1 MVGQIIGMGL
11 GVAGALA
18 GRAQEKKR
26 LERQRGFIDE
36 QSGMIRDFYSQ
47 GPELQ
52 TATQAELQ
60 FRNRL
65 NEDPVADAERRE
77 AQRQQAANIAAL
89 TAGGPRALIGGLS
102 GATRATA
109 DTMANI
115 EAGADTR
122 AKAGLRNIMQLESA
136 RDARNLATTRAF
148 EREKFG
154 AELGLTQ
161 ARQQAEEQQAAFKGS
176 LLPDL
181 LGAGASL
188 APAIGGLV
196 QQRQAA
202 NAAAAGDVADLLG
215 QVTPRATEAGFNTA
229 PAIQALDLDQGT
241 SGSTGSPQYF
251 PMTPGFD
258 ASPSTFNT
266 NLGFGTGSNLQST
279 PRYNPVT
286 GRIEFKDG
294 GKIKDGFKTAGEFDH
309 ETNEKIVIDKEDLA
323 KAVGTKA
330 MRRVMKMVTA
340 ALTGGEYV
348 LNPEQAREVAKD
360 SKRFRA
366 LKKKMDRDAKV

>member
-18 GRAQEKKR
+18 SRAQEKKR

-109 DTMANI
+109 DAMANI

-136 RDARNLATTRAF
+136 RDAQNLATTRAF

-202 NAAAAGDVADLLG
+202 NAAAAEDVADLLG
-215 QVTPRATEAGFNTA
+215 QVTPKATAAGFNTA
-229 PAIQALDLDQGT
+229 PAIQALGLDQGT
-241 SGSTGSPQYF
+241 TSTPEVDAAPTSTLLDPNYTLGDLNTFF
-251 PMTPGFD
+251 PNF
-258 ASPSTFNT
+258 
-266 NLGFGTGSNLQST
+266 QSR
-279 PRYNPVT
+279 PRYNSVT
-286 GRIEFKDG
+286 GKFEFKDG

-309 ETNEKIVIDKEDLA
+309 DTNEKIVIDKEDLA

-348 LNPEQAREVAKD
+348 LNPEQVREVAKD
-360 SKRFRA
+360 SKKFRA

>member
-1 MVGQIIGMGL
+1 MGL
-11 GVAGALA
+11 GLAGAFA
-18 GRAQEKKR
+18 SRAQEKKR
-26 LERQRGFIDE
+26 LERQRGFLDE

-77 AQRQQAANIAAL
+77 AQRQQAANVAAL

-109 DTMANI
+109 DAMANI

-122 AKAGLRNIMQLESA
+122 AKAGLRNIMRLESA
-136 RDARNLATTRAF
+136 RDAQNLATTRAF

-161 ARQQAEEQQAAFKGS
+161 AQQQAEEQQAAFKGS

-188 APAIGGLV
+188 APAIGGMINA
-196 QQRQAA
+196 RKAA
-202 NAAAAGDVADLLG
+202 NAAAAGEVAGLFG
-215 QVTPRATEAGFNTA
+215 QVNPRATAAGFNTA
-229 PAIQALDLDQGT
+229 PAIQALGLDQGT
-241 SGSTGSPQYF
+241 TS
-251 PMTPGFD
+251 TPGVGATNPGVD
-258 ASPSTFNT
+258 AAT
-266 NLGFGTGSNLQST
+266 GGGTGLNSGIDFNFNPSGF
-279 PRYNPVT
+279 YNAAT
-286 GRIEFKDG
+286 GQYQPIFKKG
-294 GKIKDGFKTAGEFDH
+294 GKIKDGFKTGGEFDH
-309 ETNEKIVIDKEDLA
+309 DTNEKIVIDKEDLA

-348 LNPEQAREVAKD
+348 LNPEQVREVAKD
-360 SKRFRA
+360 SKKFRA

>member
-1 MVGQIIGMGL
+1 MGL

-77 AQRQQAANIAAL
+77 AQRQQAANVAAL

-109 DTMANI
+109 DAMANI

-136 RDARNLATTRAF
+136 RDAQNLATTRAF

-154 AELGLTQ
+154 AELGLAQ
-161 ARQQAEEQQAAFKGS
+161 ARQQQEEQQAAFKGS

-188 APAIGGLV
+188 APAIGGLA

-202 NAAAAGDVADLLG
+202 NAAAAGDVADLFAL
-215 QVTPRATEAGFNTA
+215 VNPRAEEF
-229 PAIQALDLDQGT
+229 
-241 SGSTGSPQYF
+241 
-251 PMTPGFD
+251 GFD
-258 ASPSTFNT
+258 TETAIKALEGS
-266 NLGFGTGSNLQST
+266 GIGSN
-279 PRYNPVT
+279 
-286 GRIEFKDG
+286 EKG
-294 GKIKDGFKTAGEFDH
+294 GLIRGNFKTGGEFDH
-309 ETNEKIVIDKEDLA
+309 DTNEKIVIDKEDLA

-348 LNPEQAREVAKD
+348 LNPEQVREVAKD
-360 SKRFRA
+360 SKKFRA

>member
-1 MVGQIIGMGL
+1 MVGQIIGAGL
-11 GVAGALA
+11 GLAGALA

-26 LERQRGFIDE
+26 LERQQGFLDE

-77 AQRQQAANIAAL
+77 AQRQQATNVAAL
-89 TAGGPRALIGGLS
+89 TSGGPRALIGGLS
-102 GATRATA
+102 GVTRATA
-109 DTMANI
+109 DAMANI

-122 AKAGLRNIMQLESA
+122 AKAGLRSIMQLESA
-136 RDARNLATTRAF
+136 RDRANLATKRAF

-154 AELGLTQ
+154 AELGLAQ
-161 ARQQAEEQQAAFKGS
+161 ARQQQEEQRAAFKGS

-181 LGAGASL
+181 LNTGASL

-202 NAAAAGDVADLLG
+202 NAAAAGDIADLLG
-215 QVTPRATEAGFNTA
+215 QVTPKATEAGFNTA
-229 PAIQALDLDQGT
+229 PAIQALGLDQGT
-241 SGSTGSPQYF
+241 AS
-251 PMTPGFD
+251 TPGVGAATGGATGLNSGLDFNFN
-258 ASPSTFNT
+258 PSGYYNAA
-266 NLGFGTGSNLQST
+266 TGQYQS
-279 PRYNPVT
+279 
-286 GRIEFKDG
+286 IFKKG
-294 GKIKDGFKTAGEFDH
+294 GKIKDGFKTGGEFDH
-309 ETNEKIVIDKEDLA
+309 DTNEKIVIDKEDLA

-348 LNPEQAREVAKD
+348 LNPEQVREVAKD
-360 SKRFRA
+360 SKKFRA

>member
-1 MVGQIIGMGL
+1 MVGQIIGAGL
-11 GVAGALA
+11 GLAGALA

-26 LERQRGFIDE
+26 LERQQGFLDE

-77 AQRQQAANIAAL
+77 AQRQQATNIAAL
-89 TAGGPRALIGGLS
+89 TAGGARALIGGLS
-102 GATRATA
+102 GATRAAA

-122 AKAGLRNIMQLESA
+122 AKAGLRSVMQLESA
-136 RDARNLATTRAF
+136 RDRANLATKRAF

-161 ARQQAEEQQAAFKGS
+161 AQQQLKEQQAAFKGS

-181 LGAGASL
+181 LNTGASL
-188 APAIGGLV
+188 APAIGGLI

-215 QVTPRATEAGFNTA
+215 QVTPRATAAGFNTE
-229 PAIQALDLDQGT
+229 PAIQALGLDPGAT
-241 SGSTGSPQYF
+241 T
-251 PMTPGFD
+251 TPGVGTTNPGVAAATGGGYGGLDFNFT
-258 ASPSTFNT
+258 PS
-266 NLGFGTGSNLQST
+266 GFYNAATGQYQS
-279 PRYNPVT
+279 
-286 GRIEFKDG
+286 IFKKG
-294 GKIKDGFKTAGEFDH
+294 GKITGNFKTGGEFDH
-309 ETNEKIVIDKEDLA
+309 NTNEKIVIDKEDLA

-348 LNPEQAREVAKD
+348 LNKDQAREVAED
-360 SKRFRA
+360 SKKFRA

>member
-1 MVGQIIGMGL
+1 MGL
-11 GVAGALA
+11 GLAGAFA
-18 GRAQEKKR
+18 SRAQEKKR
-26 LERQRGFIDE
+26 LERQRGFLDE

-77 AQRQQAANIAAL
+77 AQRQQAANVAAL

-109 DTMANI
+109 DAMANI

-136 RDARNLATTRAF
+136 RDAQNLATTRAF

-154 AELGLTQ
+154 AELGMTQ
-161 ARQQAEEQQAAFKGS
+161 AQQQAEEQQAAFKGS

-188 APAIGGLV
+188 APAIGGMINA
-196 QQRQAA
+196 RSAA
-202 NAAAAGDVADLLG
+202 NAAAAGGVADLFG
-215 QVTPRATEAGFNTA
+215 QVNPRAEEF
-229 PAIQALDLDQGT
+229 
-241 SGSTGSPQYF
+241 
-251 PMTPGFD
+251 GFD
-258 ASPSTFNT
+258 IETAIKA
-266 NLGFGTGSNLQST
+266 LEGSGIGN
-279 PRYNPVT
+279 N
-286 GRIEFKDG
+286 EKG
-294 GKIKDGFKTAGEFDH
+294 GPIRGNFKTGGEFDH
-309 ETNEKIVIDKEDLA
+309 DTNEKIVIDKEDLA

-330 MRRVMKMVTA
+330 MRRVMNMVTA

-348 LNPEQAREVAKD
+348 LNPKQVREVAKD
-360 SKRFRA
+360 SKKFRA

>member
-1 MVGQIIGMGL
+1 MVGTIIGAGL
-11 GVAGALA
+11 GLAGAFA
-18 GRAQEKKR
+18 SRAQEKKR
-26 LERQRGFIDE
+26 LERQQGFLDE

-77 AQRQQAANIAAL
+77 AQRQQAANVAAL

-109 DTMANI
+109 DVMANI

-122 AKAGLRNIMQLESA
+122 AKAGLRNVMQLESS
-136 RDARNLATTRAF
+136 RDAANLATTRAF

-161 ARQQAEEQQAAFKGS
+161 AQQQAEEQQAAFKGS

-202 NAAAAGDVADLLG
+202 NLAAADDVASLMG
-215 QVTPRATEAGFNTA
+215 EITPRATAAGFNTA
-229 PAIQALDLDQGT
+229 PAIQALDL
-241 SGSTGSPQYF
+241 
-251 PMTPGFD
+251 
-258 ASPSTFNT
+258 
-266 NLGFGTGSNLQST
+266 
-279 PRYNPVT
+279 
-286 GRIEFKDG
+286 FKDG
-294 GKIKDGFKTAGEFDH
+294 GKIRGNFKTGGEFDH
-309 ETNEKIVIDKEDLA
+309 DTNEKIVIDKEDLA

-330 MRRVMKMVTA
+330 MRRVMNMVTA

-348 LNPEQAREVAKD
+348 LNPKQVREVAKD
-360 SKRFRA
+360 SKKFRV